1 MCKYGTAEHKNAFQ
15 SFAENT
21 LRCKVKWV
29 TNEKEIKLG
38 SKFLLLCN
46 VTSRIPDD
54 LEDVLKDLRIE
65 GKIPVYL
72 KHIRSVSFD
81 KKNVACLL
89 VFVKFASL
97 PRVSKH
103 ACRF

>member
-54 LEDVLKDLRIE
+54 LEDVLKDLCIE

-81 KKNVACLL
+81 KK
-89 VFVKFASL
+89 KM
-97 PRVSKH
+97 
-103 ACRF
+103 

>member
-15 SFAENT
+15 SFVENK

-29 TNEKEIKLG
+29 TNKKEIKLG

-72 KHIRSVSFD
+72 KYIRSVSFD
-81 KKNVACLL
+81 KK
-89 VFVKFASL
+89 KM
-97 PRVSKH
+97 
-103 ACRF
+103 